1 MRRTHAQNRH
11 IPATRI
17 HLDNLWITKVVQT
30 PPLKMGLFGQH
41 YARSIAASS
50 VTSLAAVAAQSAA
63 SREAARQAHPD
74 TDIFS
79 DWRCITERE
88 DIELIA
94 VVVPNH
100 LHYEM
105 GAAVLRANKHL
116 LMEKPLALQIDQCDQ
131 LLALAHESQTIL
143 AVGHELR
150 LSPLW
155 GRAKA
160 LIDAGEIGQPRHVLI
175 ELARFPYRP
184 GSTGWRHDQNRVGN
198 WILEEPIH
206 FFDLARWYL
215 STAGDPVSVF
225 AQANSSNDAALDMA
239 DHFSAIVTFADGSY
253 AVVSQTLSSFGHHQS
268 AKISGSQGTIQAT
281 WGAADARSD
290 ECVYDLR
297 YGMGDRSCEV
307 PLSGHPGELR
317 ELADE
322 IESVVHSI
330 RNHTPVFCN
339 GDDGRWSVRLCLA
352 ARESIASG
360 LPVSLNA
367 LPDREAPVPA
377 SA

>member
-1 MRRTHAQNRH
+1 MA
-11 IPATRI
+11 
-17 HLDNLWITKVVQT
+17 QT
-30 PPLKMGLFGQH
+30 PPLKIGLIGYGLFGQH

-50 VTSLAAVAAQSAA
+50 MTSLAAVAAQSAT
-63 SREAARQAHPD
+63 SRDAARQAHPD
-74 TDIFS
+74 TEIYS
-79 DWRCITERE
+79 DWRRITERA

-100 LHYEM
+100 LHFEM
-105 GAAVLRANKHL
+105 GSAVLQANKHL
-116 LMEKPLALQIDQCDQ
+116 LMEKPLSLQVDQCDQ
-131 LLALAHESQTIL
+131 LLTLAHESQKIL

-155 GRAKA
+155 GRVKA

-184 GSTGWRHDQNRVGN
+184 GSTGWRHDQQRVGN

-215 STAGDPVSVF
+215 SSAGDPVSVF
-225 AQANSSNDAALDMA
+225 AQANSAGDAALDMA

-290 ECVYDLR
+290 KCVYDLR
-297 YGMGDRSCEV
+297 YGMGNRICEV

-330 RNHTPVFCN
+330 QNQTPVFCN
-339 GDDGRWSVRLCLA
+339 GEDGRWSVRLCQA

-360 LPVSLNA
+360 LPVHLQAVSE
-367 LPDREAPVPA
+367 REPVQPA